1 MNPVKLFFS
10 ISLLLIFAD
19 LISQSG
25 VSVPLKPETAVEIAI
40 KNNPQIKHAEL
51 LIKKSELSRTAAWE
65 FQPAEFS
72 YSYGQLYSP
81 VNDRYMHIH
90 QHFGSLLTHIQQGKM
105 AKKQVSLNLC
115 DLEIQKRSLTAQVK
129 SAFYFWWFA
138 YEKLNLVKE
147 EASYLN
153 DIQRI
158 AELRY
163 SLGETGEIEKLNAI
177 AKSAEI
183 FNLINIYSDEL
194 LIAEN
199 KLKQIMAT
207 DLDITP
213 PAEELSLYKIE
224 KQYDTSYYSTALI
237 TNYYKKSYEVSKAA
251 INAERAHFFPEFFA
265 GYFYQDIY
273 PEKGFYG
280 WQAGISIP
288 LLPFGQSAKIRQA
301 KINAEIALN
310 QLEYVEFSTTK
321 TIENLIVE
329 LNKYF
334 RQIDYY
340 NRIALQQADEILR
353 NAELHFK
360 KENIEYFEYI
370 KHISSAYE
378 IKLKYLETINNYNQT
393 AIQLEFYA
401 D

>member
-1 MNPVKLFFS
+1 MNPVKLLF
-10 ISLLLIFAD
+10 ISCLLIKFAD
-19 LISQSG
+19 LLPQSAISE
-25 VSVPLKPETAVEIAI
+25 LKPETAVEIAI
-40 KNNPQIKHAEL
+40 KNNPQIKNAEL
-51 LIKKSELSRTAAWE
+51 LIKKSELSRITAWE
-65 FQPAEFS
+65 FQPADFA

-81 VNDRYMHIH
+81 VNDRYMHLH
-90 QHFGSLLTHIQQGKM
+90 QHFGSLLTHIQQSKM

-115 DLEIQKRSLTAQVK
+115 DMEIQKRSLTAQVK
-129 SAFYFWWFA
+129 SAFYFWWFT
-138 YEKLNLVKE
+138 YEKLKLVKE
-147 EASYLN
+147 EASHLY

-163 SLGETGEIEKLNAI
+163 SYGETGELEKVNAI

-183 FNLINIYSDEL
+183 VNLINIYSDEL

-199 KLKQIMAT
+199 KLKQLMAVEIEIM
-207 DLDITP
+207 P
-213 PAEELSLYKIE
+213 PSEEFSLYKIE
-224 KQYDTSYYSTALI
+224 KQYDTSYYRTALI

-251 INAERAHFFPEFFA
+251 INTERAHFFPEFFA

-273 PEKGFYG
+273 PEKGLSG

-301 KINAEIALN
+301 KIDAEMALN
-310 QLEYVEFSTTK
+310 QLEYTEFSTAK

-340 NRIALQQADEILR
+340 NQIALQQAEEILR

-370 KHISSAYE
+370 RHISSAYE